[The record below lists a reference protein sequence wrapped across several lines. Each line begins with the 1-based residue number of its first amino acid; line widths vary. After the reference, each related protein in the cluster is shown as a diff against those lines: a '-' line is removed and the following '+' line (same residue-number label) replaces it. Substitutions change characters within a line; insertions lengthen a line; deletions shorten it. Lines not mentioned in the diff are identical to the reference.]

1 MIHGPVDV
9 DQMDY
14 LIRDSHYTG
23 VTAGHIDLE
32 RILSTVDIHN
42 DRLCIRRSG
51 SAAAEGLMMARS
63 LMYTSVY
70 FHPTI
75 RTIERMVVKAVQ
87 SSGMDLSDIYLWDDA
102 DISRAL
108 IDCGGVSS
116 ELMRKIRGRR
126 FYKPALVLSNQ
137 EIPDDTAQLLARYT
151 SRKRRNEIEGLIADK
166 AGIEENEICVSM
178 SSPSS
183 LRSMASIGKTDV
195 AILGPDGRVM
205 NLSKL
210 SPVAKSLQSRDPYGW
225 AVAVSCPPELKEKVQ
240 KAARKVLSL

>member
-14 LIRDSHYTG
+14 LMRDSHYTG
-23 VTAGHIDLE
+23 VTAGQIDLE

-51 SAAAEGLMMARS
+51 TAAAEGLMIARS

-87 SSGMDLSDIYLWDDA
+87 SSDLDLREIYLWDDA
-102 DISRAL
+102 DITRAL

-126 FYKPALVLSNQ
+126 FYKTALVLSQQ
-137 EIPDDTAQLLARYT
+137 ELSEDTAQFLARYT
-151 SRKRRNEIEGLIADK
+151 SRRRRGEIERMIAERAGL
-166 AGIEENEICVSM
+166 NESDVCVVM

-183 LRSMASIGKTDV
+183 LKSMARIGKTDV
-195 AILGPDGRVM
+195 AILGPDGKVM

-210 SPVAKSLQSRDPYGW
+210 SPVAKALQIRDPFGW
-225 AVAVSCPPELKEKVQ
+225 SVAVSCPPEYKEAVG
-240 KAARKVLSL
+240 KAAQKMISL